1 MSVPDYTPDNT
12 APTAKALGDGFPANS
27 DAAAKAVGSVPD
39 NDAPVSH
46 AVPTSEPTDG
56 APVATTP
63 SAGIPSND
71 APTSTAVPSAPA
83 NSDPAAKALG
93 SSEPSNDAPTG
104 KATGTFQP
112 TKDVP
117 RPLLFSAIAAP
128 TDNTVNTP
136 TINLP
141 GILTLNQINGWTRI
155 PAGSVLTRAQVQL
168 GEAPD
173 AGGADAKIQLVDANG
188 DSYGITITIP
198 AGDTYGQE
206 IPGAP
211 IALAA
216 DAYVRAKVT
225 QIGSADLPG
234 GFGTVTLFT
243 QLT

>member
-39 NDAPVSH
+39 NDAPVAH
-46 AVPTSEPTDG
+46 TVPTSEPTAA
-56 APVATTP
+56 APAAKSP
-63 SAGIPSND
+63 SAGVPAND
-71 APTSTAVPSAPA
+71 APASTAVPSTPA
-83 NSDPAAKALG
+83 NTAAAPKTLG
-93 SSEPSNDAPTG
+93 ASEPSNTAPTG
-104 KATGTFQP
+104 KPTGTFQP
-112 TKDVP
+112 TQDVP
-117 RPLLFSAIAAP
+117 RPLLLSAIASP

-141 GILTLNQINGWTRI
+141 GILTLDQITGWTRI

-173 AGGADAKIQLVDANG
+173 AGGDDAEIQLVDANG
-188 DSYGITITIP
+188 DPYGLTITVP
-198 AGDTYGQE
+198 AGDTYGQS

-225 QIGSADLPG
+225 QIGSANLPG
-234 GFGTVTLFT
+234 GFGVVTLFT